1 MNRKVFQDFANTLPW
16 MLVGERI
23 SNDLETLAELPDG
36 TIYFDLLGCTAN
48 HLTAG
53 AVPLRVTEELTAW
66 LSSRLISLDI
76 PKNALCEVILMLH
89 FRTDRIPTERKRI
102 ISFNFDCE
110 SRVATLDRTYQGSSG
125 NHVYHSRT
133 AANG

>member
-1 MNRKVFQDFANTLPW
+1 LNRKVFQDFANTLPW

-36 TIYFDLLGCTAN
+36 TIYLDLLGCTAK

-53 AVPLRVTEELTAW
+53 VVPLRVTKELTAW
-66 LSSRLISLDI
+66 LRSRLITLDI
-76 PKNALCEVILMLH
+76 PKNALSEVILMLH
-89 FRTDRIPTERKRI
+89 FRTDRIPTDRKRI
-102 ISFNFDCE
+102 ISFDFDCE
-110 SRVATLDRTYQGSSG
+110 SRLATSDRTYQGSSG

-133 AANG
+133 VG